1 MRPSQRK
8 WYEDFYNMLDILDSR
23 EAINS
28 QSITKKLQELY
39 QHSTSPQQKKEVRSM
54 YDFYKQHRW
63 NNDNPGPKYLEDM
76 IKRLLL
82 VSNHP
87 EQLKP
92 DPEHVSVRQR
102 QPSRET
108 PPTLWREVSDQSKD
122 MTRTKILQF
131 VNEEL
136 DALKKTYMFVH
147 ALTPEKAFQLYG
159 PINYWMFSNVIYN
172 IISQNPPHQDKIR
185 LYLIAQWIY
194 QQIFNSWKT
203 NDHMWNPRLKKIVK
217 NNYNKLWHILR
228 GVDFE
233 SVLEYLINMETY
245 ESTAT
250 LTDKEKRFLTNIKVS
265 ALYPLLFTRFRSEFV
280 SDEKVKDSD
289 SETIKTIKKKL
300 HKYRCSIFPD
310 WLCTILKSRKFRD
323 DQIIDMLNKLLKQG
337 DLKQRN
343 GGRTLKPRPD
353 GEKIATDLMTIFDNR
368 HYVMFERG

>member
-203 NDHMWNPRLKKIVK
+203 NGHMWNPRLKKIVK
-217 NNYNKLWHILR
+217 NNYNKLLQFI
-228 GVDFE
+228 
-233 SVLEYLINMETY
+233 
-245 ESTAT
+245 
-250 LTDKEKRFLTNIKVS
+250 
-265 ALYPLLFTRFRSEFV
+265 EF
-280 SDEKVKDSD
+280 
-289 SETIKTIKKKL
+289 
-300 HKYRCSIFPD
+300 
-310 WLCTILKSRKFRD
+310 
-323 DQIIDMLNKLLKQG
+323 
-337 DLKQRN
+337 
-343 GGRTLKPRPD
+343 
-353 GEKIATDLMTIFDNR
+353 KIQK
-368 HYVMFERG
+368 